1 VPDLTRPGHLPP
13 LRRVGHKGADH
24 VAPGNTFESFQAAL
38 DLRVDMIEFDVLR
51 LRDGRLVLAHD
62 YEDAEGRTP
71 PTLEEGLDHFADDAY
86 ADTELDVD
94 LKLPG
99 YEREVVE
106 GIVARGLAD
115 RVLISTQY
123 LESLERLGEL
133 APQIRRGWSVPK
145 VRRDYT
151 KSVLAPVA
159 YVWAQVMKRR
169 LPGEAAELIRSGGA
183 EALMSHFILV
193 SPALV
198 RAVHEAGGQLYVWT
212 VDDEKK
218 IAWLE
223 SIGVDGVITNDPR
236 LFGDPAQM

>member
-1 VPDLTRPGHLPP
+1 MPELTRPGHLPP

-62 YEDAEGRTP
+62 YEDAERRTP
-71 PTLEEGLDHFADDAY
+71 PTLAEGLDHFADDAY

-106 GIVARGLAD
+106 GIRDRGLSD
-115 RVLISTQY
+115 RVLISSQY
-123 LESLERLGEL
+123 VESLERVGEL
-133 APQIRRGWSVPK
+133 APEIRRGWSVPK

-151 KSVLAPVA
+151 RSVLAPVA
-159 YVWAQVMKRR
+159 YGWAYVIRRR
-169 LPGEAAELIRSGGA
+169 LPAQAARMIESGGA
-183 EALMSHFILV
+183 EALMSHVILV
-193 SPALV
+193 SPRLV
-198 RAVHEAGGQLYVWT
+198 DAVHAAGGQLYVWT
-212 VDDEKK
+212 VDDARK

-223 SIGVDGVITNDPR
+223 GIGVDGVITNDPR
-236 LFGDPAQM
+236 LFGPAGG